1 MALRLAALGVGE
13 RRPARFG
20 SAEENLAH
28 CSPSSSASG
37 SPRPAGA
44 ELLTATLLKDNAASV
59 QLWDLTFVTV
69 PSLDLQQIPE

>member
-37 SPRPAGA
+37 SPRPPGA
-44 ELLTATLLKDNAASV
+44 ELLTATLLKDSAASV
-59 QLWDLTFVTV
+59 QLWDITFVTV
-69 PSLDLQQIPE
+69 PSLGLPKIPK